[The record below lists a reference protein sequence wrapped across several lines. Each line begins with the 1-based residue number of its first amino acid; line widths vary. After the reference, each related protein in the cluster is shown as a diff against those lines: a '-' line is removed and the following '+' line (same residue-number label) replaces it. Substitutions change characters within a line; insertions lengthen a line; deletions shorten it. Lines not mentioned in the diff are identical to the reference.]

1 MDQRDYALTIRLIR
15 ALQTVQ
21 EGDPRSQE
29 QIAADLRGSVGIAPT
44 GKMAQ
49 VTVSLTGMIPLTAVA
64 REIADA
70 PTLTGMIPLTAV
82 AQQIAD
88 QPTPIMVLTHV
99 AKRPARTAR
108 KRSRR

>member
-49 VTVSLTGMIPLTAVA
+49 VTIS
-64 REIADA
+64 
-70 PTLTGMIPLTAV
+70 LTGMIPLTAV

-99 AKRPARTAR
+99 AKRPARKAR